1 MKTSIHIKRNTLI
14 LSFLILQTLFV
25 SAQNITTYS
34 GKILDKVNSKPMHLA
49 ALNVANSNISTIT
62 NQEGEFLLK
71 LPSDTSY
78 KHINISFLGYQPLQV
93 AINTLKATDNII
105 YLNQATTQLDVV
117 ELSKTKDAKT
127 LVLEMLK
134 LKNTNYLNKSTVMTS
149 FYRETIKKNNKNASL
164 SEAVLKIQ
172 KTPYTNTKQ
181 DVITIVKARKKTN
194 YSKLDTLA
202 LKLRGGPYSALHT
215 DLIKYPDFIF
225 TDYSL
230 NYYNFTFNNTT
241 TINNKT
247 VYVVNF
253 KQKKNITDVLF
264 YGTLYIDATTKAL
277 TKADYNLNLSN
288 PEKASQI
295 FVSKKPNKAKVLPT
309 KANYIVHFSSS
320 NGKWH
325 YAYSNIS
332 LDFKVK
338 WKSQWF
344 SKKYSLQS
352 EMAITDW
359 TFNNTYKITNK
370 ERLKA
375 SSIFEEKANGFLDGE
390 FWGTYNIIEPEKSI
404 ENAIKKINKQ
414 LKKS

>member
-1 MKTSIHIKRNTLI
+1 MKTSINIKRICFVFSL
-14 LSFLILQTLFV
+14 LLLQTLCTN
-25 SAQNITTYS
+25 AQNTSFFS
-34 GKILDKVNSKPMHLA
+34 GKILDKSTSNPLHLA
-49 ALNVANSNISTIT
+49 TINVVDSNISTVT
-62 NQEGEFLLK
+62 NKEGEFNLK
-71 LPSDTSY
+71 LPTT
-78 KHINISFLGYQPLQV
+78 KPFKLLQISFLGYQPLQIELSSLKV
-93 AINTLKATDNII
+93 TNNTI
-105 YLNQATTQLDVV
+105 YLKQAATQLDVV
-117 ELSKTKDAKT
+117 ELLTTKSAKD
-127 LVLEMLK
+127 LVLQMLK
-134 LKNTNYLNKSTVMTS
+134 LKNENYLNKSTLMTS

-164 SEAVLKIQ
+164 SEAVLTIQ
-172 KTPYTNTKQ
+172 KTPYTNSKQ
-181 DVITIVKARKKTN
+181 DLITIVKARKKTN
-194 YSKLDTLA
+194 YSRLDTLA

-225 TDYSL
+225 TDNSYNNYS
-230 NYYNFTFNNTT
+230 FTFDKST

-253 KQKKNITDVLF
+253 KQKENVSDVLY
-264 YGTLYIDATTKAL
+264 YGKLYIDATTNAL
-277 TKADYNLNLSN
+277 TKADYNLNLEN
-288 PEKASQI
+288 PEKASELFI
-295 FVSKKPNKAKVLPT
+295 NKKPNKAKVLPT
-309 KANYIVHFSSS
+309 KANYVVNFSSS

-344 SKKYSLQS
+344 GKKYSLQS

-359 TFNNTYKITNK
+359 EFNNTYKITNRK
-370 ERLKA
+370 KLKA
-375 SSIFEEKANGFLDGE
+375 SSIFEEQANGFLDDE